1 MLMVPEKGKVNWVL
15 SLLLLFN
22 LNSLLFYFYQQY
34 TKRAHNKNT
43 IIYLFF
49 CNTS

>member
-15 SLLLLFN
+15 SLLLLPN

-34 TKRAHNKNT
+34 TK
-43 IIYLFF
+43 YLH
-49 CNTS
+49 TSS